1 MHIFATRFL
10 NIGKMNKT
18 LIIIIIS
25 LLAFSCANHK
35 AGENKLTVFHAGSLS
50 IPIKELVE
58 EFKKENPGT
67 EIFAES
73 SGSLDAARKITDLD
87 KQCDVLAVADFHVID
102 KLMIPDH
109 ADWNFIFAS
118 NEMIIAYNKNS
129 KYSSE
134 INTENWNE
142 ILLRDD
148 VIIGRSDPNAD
159 PCGYR
164 TVFVFKLCEKSLG
177 FNGLADKLLS
187 KENTVIRPKEV
198 DLLSLLETGNID
210 YLFIY
215 KSVAEQHKL
224 NYINLDDKINL
235 SNPDYEDF
243 YSTVS
248 MKVAGKEP
256 GKETEISGSS
266 ILYSFTIPKN
276 SPNKD
281 LALTFVMFLIN
292 PEKGSIILEKNG
304 MKVVNWCDA
313 RYYDQLPVELQ
324 NSFVKSAIN

>member
-1 MHIFATRFL
+1 MKL
-10 NIGKMNKT
+10 NR
-18 LIIIIIS
+18 IIVVIVIS
-25 LLAFSCANHK
+25 LIAFSCSNHK
-35 AGENKLTVFHAGSLS
+35 AGKNKLTVFHAGSLS
-50 IPIKELVE
+50 IPFKEIAE

-87 KQCDVLAVADFHVID
+87 KECDVLAVADFLVID
-102 KLMIPDH
+102 KLMVPDH
-109 ADWNFIFAS
+109 ASWNFVFAS

-134 INTENWNE
+134 INSKNWQE
-142 ILLRDD
+142 ILLRED
-148 VIIGRSDPNAD
+148 VIIGRSEPNAD

-164 TVFVFKLCEKSLG
+164 TVFVCKLAEKSLG
-177 FNGLADKLLS
+177 LNGLADKLLS

-198 DLLSLLETGNID
+198 DLLSLLETGNLD

-215 KSVAEQHKL
+215 KSVAQQHNL
-224 NYINLDDKINL
+224 NYISLDDKINL
-235 SNPDYEDF
+235 SNPEFEEF

-256 GKETEISGSS
+256 GTETEIIGSS

-281 LALTFVMFLIN
+281 LALKFLLFLVDK
-292 PEKGSIILEKNG
+292 EKGGKILEKNG

-313 RYYDQLPVELQ
+313 KYYDKLPVELQ
-324 NSFVKSAIN
+324 NSLKQ